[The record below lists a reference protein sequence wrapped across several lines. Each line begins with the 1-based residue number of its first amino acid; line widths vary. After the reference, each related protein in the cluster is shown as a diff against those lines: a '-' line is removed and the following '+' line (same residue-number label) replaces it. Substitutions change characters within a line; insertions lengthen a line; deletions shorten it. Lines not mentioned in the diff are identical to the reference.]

1 MSSLNQAFIKA
12 YGRDASAT
20 SEAAP
25 PAPAPSP
32 PQSQVLGNWYSADA
46 WYRAESAVVP
56 QASSAPIAA
65 PHVSFPP
72 APAVA
77 KNVAGL
83 ADSAASYAY
92 QPPERAELSQLVARR
107 ATLEEIDYRLS
118 PAESVPPPEVIVED
132 EPAALQAVVA
142 PPPPPAPAAK
152 AEPAPARAPKTPP
165 PAPLDPP
172 PPTPAVVV
180 APQPS
185 LDQLF
190 APVQFTAG
198 WESTLGMFNA
208 VTTVA
213 PQPASLPT
221 PAPVAKAEPQPEL
234 KPVPAPSAP
243 PPAKV
248 PPPAPVVTPRLDA
261 AVAPPVPKPHTN
273 FTPPA
278 PKAPDA
284 AVVEAPQPA
293 PIEAKAG
300 PAPLGLVQPAWEVD
314 RFQWPEHCKLL
325 LNTESEYLAD
335 VGKRLANAAQ
345 DGLNILAITSTRR
358 GEGRTTLALCLA
370 RAAAQAGVKV
380 ALVDADME
388 NPQLI
393 NELGVEAACGWQD
406 VVLGT
411 QPLAEAA
418 IVSLDDRFTFFPWT
432 PGGALKSL
440 NDPRAT
446 RVLREIAK
454 AYSLVILD
462 LGPVPGRETR
472 MFEDGDAC
480 PIDAAI
486 LVRDVRWTSAVEAQ
500 RVAGQLTEAGV
511 ESVGIAE
518 NFGPKQV
525 ASGQ

>member
-1 MSSLNQAFIKA
+1 
-12 YGRDASAT
+12 
-20 SEAAP
+20 
-25 PAPAPSP
+25 
-32 PQSQVLGNWYSADA
+32 V
-46 WYRAESAVVP
+46 
-56 QASSAPIAA
+56 
-65 PHVSFPP
+65 
-72 APAVA
+72 
-77 KNVAGL
+77 
-83 ADSAASYAY
+83 
-92 QPPERAELSQLVARR
+92 
-107 ATLEEIDYRLS
+107 
-118 PAESVPPPEVIVED
+118 
-132 EPAALQAVVA
+132 
-142 PPPPPAPAAK
+142 
-152 AEPAPARAPKTPP
+152 
-165 PAPLDPP
+165 
-172 PPTPAVVV
+172 
-180 APQPS
+180 
-185 LDQLF
+185 
-190 APVQFTAG
+190 
-198 WESTLGMFNA
+198 
-208 VTTVA
+208 
-213 PQPASLPT
+213 
-221 PAPVAKAEPQPEL
+221 
-234 KPVPAPSAP
+234 
-243 PPAKV
+243 
-248 PPPAPVVTPRLDA
+248 DA
-261 AVAPPVPKPHTN
+261 AAAPPVPKPHTN

-278 PKAPDA
+278 PVEPAAKTTKTAPPPKAPP
-284 AVVEAPQPA
+284 VEAPQPA
-293 PIEAKAG
+293 PIEAKSE

-325 LNTESEYLAD
+325 LNTETEYLAD

-406 VVLGT
+406 VVLGA

-418 IVSLDDRFTFFPWT
+418 IVSLEDRFTFFPWT

-446 RVLREIAK
+446 RVLRAIAK
-454 AYSLVILD
+454 AHSLVILD

-486 LVRDVRWTSAVEAQ
+486 LVRDVRWTSALEAQ

-525 ASGQ
+525 AGQ